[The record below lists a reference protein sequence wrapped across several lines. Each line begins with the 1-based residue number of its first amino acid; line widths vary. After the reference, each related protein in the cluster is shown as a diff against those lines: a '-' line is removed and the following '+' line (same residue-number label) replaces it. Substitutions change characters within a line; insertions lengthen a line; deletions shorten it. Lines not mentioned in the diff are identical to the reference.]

1 MFEAVG
7 KCSALGEES
16 VSNCSISSP
25 FNNTCPVGWEGVVKD
40 V

>member
-7 KCSALGEES
+7 KSSALGEES
-16 VSNCSISSP
+16 ISNCSISSP
-25 FNNTCPVGWEGVVKD
+25 FNNTCSVGWEVVVKD